1 MYCICT
7 PQYLLKLMILTF
19 LLATKLLFLRLFCYI
34 DYYTDYSIT
43 SWNIIDFVFGFFII
57 YYSIS
62 WIFNS
67 RLPLLPISDI

>member
-1 MYCICT
+1 MYCTCT
-7 PQYLLKLMILTF
+7 PQYLLKLTF
-19 LLATKLLFLRLFCYI
+19 LLTTKLLFLRLFCYI